1 MIEAGGA
8 QRKEGLPRETF
19 SARIHQ
25 QRRVFFIFVFL
36 FFFSSHTP
44 PDFVDANEGRLGSYL
59 LLLMDYRPAVEAH
72 I

>member
-1 MIEAGGA
+1 MIEAGGT
-8 QRKEGLPRETF
+8 QRREGLPRETF
-19 SARIHQ
+19 LAQIHQ
-25 QRRVFFIFVFL
+25 QRRVFLL
-36 FFFSSHTP
+36 FFLLFFYFYTP